1 MNPRSRPFFVS
12 SKENYFKD
20 NVKNTNWVGHS
31 QLISL
36 DIDDLFER
44 KPVVDDIQASVTG
57 NTMNQSDYENNPDL
71 LQEEEEQES

>member
-12 SKENYFKD
+12 SKENDFKD

-36 DIDDLFER
+36 DIYNFFER

-71 LQEEEEQES
+71 LQEE